1 MNDFHNAVIHGSM
14 AVAIPVA
21 MLAGLV
27 SFFSPCVVPLL
38 PGYFSYATGLSAADL
53 GAHKR
58 GRMLLGSALF
68 VLGFSLVFVSGGVL
82 FGALGDWL
90 LAWRRPITAVLGVFT
105 IVVGL
110 VFMGVLPWFQ
120 RDLRMHKVPAM
131 GLTAAPVL
139 GFVFGLG
146 WTPCLGPTLVAVY
159 SLAMNEG
166 SAWRGA
172 ILSFA
177 FCLGLGLPFLVAG
190 VAWGRMLGAVGWV
203 RRHQVLVLRIG
214 GALMIAVGVLLVT
227 GWWDLM
233 VAYLRGLFP
242 DVSVWI

>member
-190 VAWGRMLGAVGWV
+190 VAWGGMLGAVGWV
-203 RRHQVLVLRIG
+203 RRHQVWVLRIG

>member
-203 RRHQVLVLRIG
+203 RRHQVWVLRIG

>member
-1 MNDFHNAVIHGSM
+1 
-14 AVAIPVA
+14 
-21 MLAGLV
+21 
-27 SFFSPCVVPLL
+27 
-38 PGYFSYATGLSAADL
+38 
-53 GAHKR
+53 
-58 GRMLLGSALF
+58 
-68 VLGFSLVFVSGGVL
+68 
-82 FGALGDWL
+82 
-90 LAWRRPITAVLGVFT
+90 
-105 IVVGL
+105 
-110 VFMGVLPWFQ
+110 
-120 RDLRMHKVPAM
+120 
-131 GLTAAPVL
+131 
-139 GFVFGLG
+139 
-146 WTPCLGPTLVAVY
+146 
-159 SLAMNEG
+159 MNEG

-203 RRHQVLVLRIG
+203 RRHQVWVLRIG